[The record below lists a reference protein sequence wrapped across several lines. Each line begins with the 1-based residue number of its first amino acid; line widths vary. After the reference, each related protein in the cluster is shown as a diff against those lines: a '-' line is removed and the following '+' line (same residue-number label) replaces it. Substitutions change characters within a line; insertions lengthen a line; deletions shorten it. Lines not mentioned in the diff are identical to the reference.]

1 MSSPAPASIRYR
13 FAEYEL
19 NASAHTLTKRGLRVK
34 LQPIPF
40 QALALFLERPGELIT
55 REELQHRLWQPGTFV
70 DFDQG
75 LNVAIK
81 KLRDALGEVA
91 GSSRYIETV
100 AGEGYRWIAD
110 VQTISAAQELE
121 SISHRP
127 PTQTDAEASVARP
140 SPSETARPGIGIR
153 IPKAAAI
160 GMFAAIIVAALA
172 FWVVRMQNQHRQAVP
187 IHSLAVLP
195 LRNLSSDPG
204 QDYLADGVTEELIT
218 DLAQSLPLR
227 VVSRTSVMRY
237 RQTSEPIA
245 QIARELGVEAIIE
258 GAVARSGNHVA
269 VTVQLID
276 AREDR
281 HLWAQKYDRELQ
293 DLLPAEA
300 ELSQEIASQVGGT
313 LTSQN
318 GTTAAR
324 QSVDPQVYELCL
336 MGRYEWN
343 KRTAPGLRKAID
355 DFQQAIQRDPNYAP
369 AYAGLANAYII
380 LPSYASIGWDDN
392 YSKGAAAARRALEL
406 DDRLA
411 EADAA
416 LGFIDLNYWFT
427 RSKQSEQ
434 ELRRALQLNPN
445 YATAHHWFAYYLFFA
460 ERHGE
465 AVAEMEVARQL
476 DPLSAIINADEGNFL
491 YATGRNSEAT
501 TRLRKA
507 VELAPNLGQPH
518 ETLALLDLEEGH
530 GAEAL
535 REARLGLTLDPNNP
549 RTRGEGGYVLAVTGH
564 RDEART
570 LLAGLT
576 DQMQH
581 GLAFPSHVALVHVG
595 LGQHNQALD
604 ILEQSSTVGAGAH
617 AWAQWRI
624 FEDLRNEPRYQKLLA
639 EAQP

>member
-1 MSSPAPASIRYR
+1 MSSPASAPIRYR

-19 NASAHTLTKRGLRVK
+19 NVAARTLTKRGLRVK

-55 REELQHRLWQPGTFV
+55 RDELQHRLWQPGTFV

-110 VQTISAAQELE
+110 VQTASAAQELE
-121 SISHRP
+121 SINHRP
-127 PTQTDAEASVARP
+127 PTATDTEANGARP
-140 SPSETARPGIGIR
+140 SPSETSQPSIRFR

-160 GMFAAIIVAALA
+160 GMFAAIVVAAL
-172 FWVVRMQNQHRQAVP
+172 WVVRMQKQYRQAAP

-237 RQTSEPIA
+237 RETSEPIA

-281 HLWAQKYDRELQ
+281 HLWAQKYDREIQ
-293 DLLPAEA
+293 DLLPTEA
-300 ELSQEIASQVGGT
+300 ELSQEIASQIGGT

-318 GTTAAR
+318 GTTAKLR
-324 QSVDPQVYELCL
+324 PVDPEVYELCL

-343 KRTAPGLRKAID
+343 KRTAAGLQKAID
-355 DFQQAIQRDPNYAP
+355 YFQQAIQRNPNYAP

-416 LGFIDLNYWFT
+416 LGFIDLNYWGP
-427 RSKQSEQ
+427 RSRQSEQ
-434 ELRRALQLNPN
+434 ELRRAMQLNPN

-460 ERHGE
+460 ERHNE
-465 AVAEMEVARQL
+465 ALAEMEVARQL

-491 YATGRNSEAT
+491 YAAGRNSEAR

-507 VELAPNLGQPH
+507 IDLDPNLGQPH
-518 ETLALLDLEEGH
+518 ETLALLDVEEGH
-530 GAEAL
+530 NGDAL
-535 REARLGLTLDPNNP
+535 REARLGLALDPNNP

-564 RDEART
+564 RDEARK
-570 LLAGLT
+570 LLESLTEQMRHGLT
-576 DQMQH
+576 
-581 GLAFPSHVALVHVG
+581 FPSHVALIHIG
-595 LGQHNQALD
+595 LGQHSEALD
-604 ILEQSSTVGAGAH
+604 ILEKSSTVGAGAH
-617 AWAQWRI
+617 AWRQWRI
-624 FEDLRNEPRYQKLLA
+624 FEDLKNEPRYQKLLA
-639 EAQP
+639 EALP